1 MRLMQISI
9 GGFDEQADRGLRP
22 CTPGVGRRHFTNI
35 RTAMIG
41 AAIVA
46 FVLQYSIAC
55 FSNGNHHDDLLAIM
69 QLFLIQH
76 SSLCSQHELA
86 EGSVERTFLFEVY
99 RVLGVNIDH
108 SIDPQVDQL
117 FRNQMIQRCL
127 SMQMSLSYRG
137 ESKHLS
143 LPAKVAST
151 FLTLRYVSLIFAW
164 AFKKPPGVPG
174 TDSDVMNPGRL
185 PVSCSH

>member
-1 MRLMQISI
+1 
-9 GGFDEQADRGLRP
+9 
-22 CTPGVGRRHFTNI
+22 
-35 RTAMIG
+35 
-41 AAIVA
+41 
-46 FVLQYSIAC
+46 
-55 FSNGNHHDDLLAIM
+55 M

-108 SIDPQVDQL
+108 SIDPQAEQL

-137 ESKHLS
+137 ESKPLS

-151 FLTLRYVSLIFAW
+151 FLNLRYVSLIFAW

-174 TDSDVMNPGRL
+174 TDSDIMNPGELPIHAALDACWTLRL
-185 PVSCSH
+185 IQTYYALSLAWYHGPLVS